1 MPPTEMETILSSA
14 TQVVGSLLDT
24 AGDTMTFITA
34 QPLILIPIVAA
45 IAFMGF
51 GVVGRFL
58 HKV

>member
-1 MPPTEMETILSSA
+1 MALILA
-14 TQVVGSLLDT
+14 DVVLVVTNLLAT
-24 AGDTMTFITA
+24 AGDAMAFITA
-34 QPLILIPIVAA
+34 QPLILIPIVAS

>member
-1 MPPTEMETILSSA
+1 MAAILNDVGLVVTNLLA
-14 TQVVGSLLDT
+14 TATS
-24 AGDTMTFITA
+24 TMTFITG

>member
-1 MPPTEMETILSSA
+1 MAGILA
-14 TQVVGSLLDT
+14 DVTLVVANLLDT

-34 QPLILIPIVAA
+34 QPLILIPIVAS

-51 GVVGRFL
+51 SVVGRFL

>member
-1 MPPTEMETILSSA
+1 MASILTSVGLVVTNLLSTA
-14 TQVVGSLLDT
+14 TS
-24 AGDTMTFITA
+24 TMTFITA
-34 QPLILIPIVAA
+34 QPLILIPIVAS